1 MYNFRQKHPKK
12 DTETNIKNKI
22 KLNIYNIKDIP
33 INNYKKTT
41 NIDMSQFIFLN
52 YINIFLS
59 IIRSNYLIYF
69 FFL

>member
-1 MYNFRQKHPKK
+1 MYNFRQKHHKK

-41 NIDMSQFIFLN
+41 NIDMSQFIF
-52 YINIFLS
+52 
-59 IIRSNYLIYF
+59 
-69 FFL
+69 